1 MKKVYETLDPLM
13 FGHFKNLLE
22 NESIPCVTRNEYLAS
37 AAGGLPP
44 TECWYEIWVENDLQY
59 DDAENI
65 IFPSVPK
72 ESTYQILKALL
83 HISQLS
89 SVVNTG
95 IGDQVTFAHGILQ
108 TID

>member
-59 DDAENI
+59 DDAEKI
-65 IFPSVPK
+65 IKTALSEELPSSPPWICSK
-72 ESTYQILKALL
+72 CGEENEIQFSECWKCG
-83 HISQLS
+83 SEKP
-89 SVVNTG
+89 
-95 IGDQVTFAHGILQ
+95 
-108 TID
+108 